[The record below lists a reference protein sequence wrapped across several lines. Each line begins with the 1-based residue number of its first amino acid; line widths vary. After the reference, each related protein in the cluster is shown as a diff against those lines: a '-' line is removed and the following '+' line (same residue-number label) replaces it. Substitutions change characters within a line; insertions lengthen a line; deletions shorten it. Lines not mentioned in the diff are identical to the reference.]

1 MMSTQHFFTKF
12 TPFCCKAYWCGARK
26 QT

>member
-1 MMSTQHFFTKF
+1 MSTQHFFTKF